1 MILAAAMGLL
11 LTACG
16 NEAGPLPFGL
26 ALDQL
31 AVPADSLSG
40 EPYLVSSGGE
50 VALSWIERTETGAA
64 MRFASLGE
72 SGWGGAHSIAS
83 GDNWFVNWA
92 DVPSIELAGSTMW
105 AHWLEYNGEGRYS
118 YGVRVS
124 SSDDGGTTWAPPT
137 WLHDDESPVEHG
149 FGAMTT
155 VGGETHAVWLD
166 GRQGPEI
173 PQMSVRTRSL
183 GAPGGVQGAEA
194 TTAIAGFGPDTLLD
208 ERTCD
213 CCPND
218 IVAVGDDGLVAAY
231 RNRSADEV
239 RDIHVIRYA
248 DGAWQAAQA
257 VHEDGWQIAACPV
270 NGPAL
275 ASADGRVAI
284 AWFTAPDNAPQVNVA
299 FSEDGGESFGAPIR
313 MDTGPATGRVDV
325 VMLED
330 GTAIVSW
337 IQASGPAPEADASA
351 GRRRPAAV
359 EAGIMA
365 RRVSADGRT
374 SEPVVVVPTSTSRSS
389 GYPRMVKIGGDL
401 VFAWTGLDPARSV
414 QSARATLQL

>member
-1 MILAAAMGLL
+1 MRSLVLASTLGLL
-11 LTACG
+11 LTSCG
-16 NEAGPLPFGL
+16 TESGPLPLGL
-26 ALDQL
+26 TLEQM
-31 AVPADSLSG
+31 AVPTDSLSG

-50 VALSWIERTETGAA
+50 VALSWMDKTETGAA

-72 SGWGGAHSIAS
+72 GGWNPPHAIAS

-92 DVPSIELAGSTMW
+92 DVPSIAIAGGTMW
-105 AHWLEYNGEGRYS
+105 AHWLEYNGDGRYS

-124 SSDDGGTTWAPPT
+124 SSDDGGDTWTTPT
-137 WLHDDESPVEHG
+137 WLHDDEAPVEHG
-149 FGAMTT
+149 FGAMTAIGNE
-155 VGGETHAVWLD
+155 VHAVWLD
-166 GRQGPEI
+166 GRQGPEN

-183 GAPGGVQGAEA
+183 GSDG
-194 TTAIAGFGPDTLLD
+194 AGFGADTLLD

-248 DGAWQAAQA
+248 DGAWQEPKA

-284 AWFTAPDNAPQVNVA
+284 AWFTAPEDAPQVNVA

-313 MDTGPATGRVDV
+313 MDTGPPTGRVDI

-330 GTAIVSW
+330 GTAVVSW
-337 IQASGPAPEADASA
+337 IQASSSAVETPPADAPQ
-351 GRRRPAAV
+351 GRRRPPAV

-374 SEPVVVVPTSTSRSS
+374 SDPVVVIPTSTSRSS
-389 GYPRMVKIGGDL
+389 GYPRMVKVGNDL
-401 VFAWTGLDPARSV
+401 VFAWTGLDPVRSV